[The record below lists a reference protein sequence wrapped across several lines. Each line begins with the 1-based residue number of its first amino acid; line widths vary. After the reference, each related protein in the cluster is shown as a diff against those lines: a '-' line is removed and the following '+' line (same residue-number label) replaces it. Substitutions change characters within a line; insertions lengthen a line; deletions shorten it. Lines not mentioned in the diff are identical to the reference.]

1 MRSLRFIVVLSV
13 LIGLISCEKQPFPE
27 QRTYSDTDGI
37 SFFAEAQIPDGW
49 DPLTKAVNV
58 DDTYLQTNGF
68 GVYAYY
74 TGTVNYSG
82 PGDVKGILLNNR
94 KVTYA
99 RDYKYNAG
107 TWTQP
112 TQDKAWIYYGPN
124 YYDSAVDGSRDGYK
138 EYWPMKDGEK
148 VTFFAYAPYNL
159 WKSDVSAADGAV
171 PSIPYQLYKQ
181 GNTGVSMN
189 GSNPTVT
196 VQSATFGDGIQ
207 RDLLWGVQST
217 GSPYKN
223 FTRPATTTN
232 ESEKNTVHFRF
243 RHALSKIGF
252 NILTEEVPTVS
263 ESALTSNPWSDN
275 RAVTSQNYSQYFN
288 SYPHNTVYLLE
299 YVNISSSDGLLANS
313 ATLSLD
319 NTSAAD
325 QPEWSGKSG
334 SITYNFTNAN
344 TITFSNDILW
354 YRNNTNNSSYSNNTS
369 KYSTLLGRRAQV
381 TGLNAT
387 PASLMGG
394 AGNYFYALPGSGQI
408 TVTVKI
414 HKLTFYYH
422 YGNNNSSRYW
432 TVYDGEDDI
441 DPIVKTFP
449 VNLEAGRRYD
459 FNLILSG
466 KEMELELEVKP
477 WELESFSYEYTDEN
491 YRVVEHLTFDSDYI
505 DYRIDDKVYINN
517 RVGKFTF
524 CVDGGRYLY
533 WRASLIPNSAF
544 GFTDEYGNYLKD
556 TSGEL
561 LTMLSGRLGLDVHN
575 EVYIKALNT
584 SSTTMNSARLRFY
597 FYDGEGNAVVPMNL
611 INLKTS
617 GANPQQILEWT
628 VVQNAN

>member
-1 MRSLRFIVVLSV
+1 MRRLRFIVVLPV
-13 LIGLISCEKQPFPE
+13 LAGLFSCDKQPFPE
-27 QRTYSDTDGI
+27 RRTYSDTEGI
-37 SFFAEAQIPDGW
+37 SFFAEADLPEGW
-49 DPLTKAVNV
+49 SPVTKAVNV

-74 TGTVNYSG
+74 TGLDNYTG
-82 PGDVKGILLNNR
+82 PGDVDGILLKNR

-99 RDYKYNAG
+99 RDYKYDNGA
-107 TWTQP
+107 WTQP

-124 YYDSAVDGSRDGYK
+124 YYDSAVDGTRDGYK

-159 WKSDVSAADGAV
+159 WKNDVSAADGAV

-217 GSPYKN
+217 GYPYKN

-252 NILTEEVPTVS
+252 NILTDEVPSVNTTDISNRDSYYV
-263 ESALTSNPWSDN
+263 EQYTSG
-275 RAVTSQNYSQYFN
+275 N
-288 SYPHNTVYLLE
+288 STISVPSKTVYLIE
-299 YVNISSSDGLLANS
+299 SVKIWSEDHLLYNS
-313 ATLSLD
+313 GTLSLD
-319 NTSAAD
+319 NTTAAD
-325 QPEWSGKSG
+325 NPEWSGLG
-334 SITYNFTNAN
+334 GDITYNFGANIIGNGILYKKDASNTYNA
-344 TITFSNDILW
+344 
-354 YRNNTNNSSYSNNTS
+354 SNNRTN
-369 KYSTLLGRRAQV
+369 YSTLLGRRESV
-381 TGLNAT
+381 NGLNASSQT
-387 PASLMGG
+387 LMGDTS
-394 AGNYFYALPGSGQI
+394 NYFYALPGSGRLKLE
-408 TVTVKI
+408 VKF

-422 YGNNNSSRYW
+422 RRTGYGQWSDW
-432 TVYDGEDDI
+432 TVYDYDDNNRAGTTI
-441 DPIVKTFP
+441 TKDFP

-477 WELESFSYEYTDEN
+477 WELETFSYEYTDAN
-491 YRVVEHLTFDSDYI
+491 YRVVEYLTFDSDYI

-524 CVDGGRYLY
+524 CVEGGRYLY

-561 LTMLSGRLGLDVHN
+561 LTMISGRLGIEVHN
-575 EVYIKALNT
+575 EIYIKALNT
-584 SSTTMNSARLRFY
+584 SSTTMNSARLRLY

-617 GANPQQILEWT
+617 GANPQQILEWV